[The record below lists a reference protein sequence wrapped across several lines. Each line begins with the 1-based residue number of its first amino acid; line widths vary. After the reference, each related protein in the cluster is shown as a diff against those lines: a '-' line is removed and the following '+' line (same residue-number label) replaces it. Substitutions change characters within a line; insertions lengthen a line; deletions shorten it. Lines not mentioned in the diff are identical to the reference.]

1 MPLSP
6 VLRATATYPFVRLNN
21 AVAERRA
28 RGLEVID
35 LGMGDPREP
44 TDSAIL
50 DALRNGVRERMGY
63 PAAVGLPELRDA
75 VAAWVGRRFGVA
87 LDPGS
92 QIIPTLGSKEA
103 IFSFAQVVLDAPAGR
118 DTVVVSEPGYPV
130 PGRGA
135 AFAGARVVELPLLE
149 RHGFIPALDHVH
161 DEVWDRAALVWLN
174 SPNNPTGAIA
184 SLDYYARLA
193 ALARERGF
201 VLAADEAYSEL
212 WFEAQPESVLQLPDL
227 TNVVAF
233 NTLSKRSSMTGFRSG
248 FVAGDPALIG
258 ALRQFR
264 PNIGTAPQEFVQ
276 RASVVAWGDEAHV
289 ARARDAYRRKRDL
302 LLGVLRRKG
311 LRDAGGPAT
320 MYLWIAVPEGE
331 TSESHAA
338 RLLERG
344 VLVTPGVYLGSLG
357 RGVRTVCARP
367 HRGRVRAG
375 GGDPRGGAVSGLR
388 ETIDGLWERG
398 ELDPGPIEEAVALL
412 DSGALRVAEPGPDGW
427 RVNEWAKK
435 AILLYFRLRK
445 VEPMESGGIE
455 YLDKIPVKRVDPS
468 LGVRVVPPGVARYG
482 SFLSEGVVLMPGY
495 VNIGAWIGPRT
506 MVDTWATVGS
516 CAQIGADVHLAG
528 GVGIGGVLEPPQA
541 TPVIVEDGA
550 FLGSRCIVTEGV
562 RVGAG
567 AVLSANVSLT
577 ASVPVIDVTG
587 AEPVEYRGEVPPRAV
602 VVPGTRPKEFPA
614 GTYQLSCALIVGWR
628 GESHDLRLSLN
639 DVLREFELAV

>member
-6 VLRATATYPFVRLNN
+6 VLRATATYPFVRLND

-92 QIIPTLGSKEA
+92 QIVPTLGSKEA
-103 IFSFAQVVLDAPAGR
+103 IFSFAQVVLDSPAGR
-118 DTVVVSEPGYPV
+118 DTVVVTEPGYPV

-135 AFAGARVVELPLLE
+135 AFAGARVVELPLLD

-302 LLGVLRRKG
+302 LRGVLRRKG

-344 VLVTPGVYLGSLG
+344 VLVTPGVYLGPSG
-357 RGVRTVCARP
+357 EGYVRYALVPTEDECAR
-367 HRGRVRAG
+367 A
-375 GGDPRGGAVSGLR
+375 AEIL
-388 ETIDGLWERG
+388 
-398 ELDPGPIEEAVALL
+398 EE
-412 DSGALRVAEPGPDGW
+412 
-427 RVNEWAKK
+427 
-435 AILLYFRLRK
+435 
-445 VEPMESGGIE
+445 
-455 YLDKIPVKRVDPS
+455 
-468 LGVRVVPPGVARYG
+468 
-482 SFLSEGVVLMPGY
+482 VL
-495 VNIGAWIGPRT
+495 
-506 MVDTWATVGS
+506 
-516 CAQIGADVHLAG
+516 
-528 GVGIGGVLEPPQA
+528 
-541 TPVIVEDGA
+541 
-550 FLGSRCIVTEGV
+550 
-562 RVGAG
+562 
-567 AVLSANVSLT
+567 
-577 ASVPVIDVTG
+577 
-587 AEPVEYRGEVPPRAV
+587 
-602 VVPGTRPKEFPA
+602 
-614 GTYQLSCALIVGWR
+614 
-628 GESHDLRLSLN
+628 
-639 DVLREFELAV
+639 